1 MAVLLLRNRK
11 RTDELCRREGLDG
24 RAHKSGAVTRDDKVH
39 SGTLGHRTD
48 TAVLKVRLIGIG
60 GGKTSF
66 LVERLYRVA
75 LKTVAHYLAGAR
87 LVCLFS
93 ENVVRVLERA
103 GRNNT
108 LVSPTSTSP
117 LIVCAAACSSRPGST
132 QSSRKLVSRNAL
144 IGSAP
149 SRRAFHLQPSSYRA
163 AFPLAC

>member
-39 SGTLGHRTD
+39 AGTLGHRTD

-108 LVSPTSTSP
+108 LDKSHVNEP
-117 LIVCAAACSSRPGST
+117 LER
-132 QSSRKLVSRNAL
+132 L
-144 IGSAP
+144 
-149 SRRAFHLQPSSYRA
+149 RRCVLQPARKHA
-163 AFPLAC
+163 IEPKVGIKKCPPR